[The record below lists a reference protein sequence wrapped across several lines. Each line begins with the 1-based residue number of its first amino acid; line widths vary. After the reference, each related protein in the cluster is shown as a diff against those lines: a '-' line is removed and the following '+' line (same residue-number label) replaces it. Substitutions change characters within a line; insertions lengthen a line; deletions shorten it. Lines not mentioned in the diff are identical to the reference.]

1 MSRNQAE
8 WTLAGGVRAGAGH
21 VLWIVALVM
30 VAHAGLA
37 QMELVGVAAKA
48 AEVATARDSAYLA
61 TFVMLIAM
69 AFAWWQ
75 SKENSRLARE
85 STVAAV
91 ETAQA
96 LQRLV
101 DFMSERE
108 HVTQVDDD
116 IGDLLK
122 RRAKK

>member
-1 MSRNQAE
+1 MSRTQAE
-8 WTLAGGVRAGAGH
+8 WTVAGGVKVGAGH
-21 VLWIVALVM
+21 MLWIVAIVLS
-30 VAHAGLA
+30 AHAGLA

-48 AEVATARDSAYLA
+48 AEAATARDSAYLA

-101 DFMSERE
+101 DLVERNE
-108 HVTQVDDD
+108 QITHVDDD